1 MFSMQK
7 MYLEEAVTVVTVL
20 PPPVGMDSRSPHKN
34 LPGFGKETSLGTAVT
49 ATLPLTPPVVNT
61 LECKTSQLCT
71 VQE

>member
-34 LPGFGKETSLGTAVT
+34 LPGFGKETSLDTAVT
-49 ATLPLTPPVVNT
+49 VTLPLIPLVVNT
-61 LECKTSQLCT
+61 LEDKASQLYT

>member
-34 LPGFGKETSLGTAVT
+34 LPGFGKETRMGTAVT
-49 ATLPLTPPVVNT
+49 ATLPLAPPLVNT
-61 LECKTSQLCT
+61 LEDKTSRLYT
-71 VQE
+71 V